1 MRVSVRTASVNGEAS
16 RRDEKKR
23 AREQR
28 SRRKR
33 KRARTTVTGNRY
45 MSSHRGHARD
55 AFRVDMSTSTSASP
69 GFSTDIVA
77 GAVTGARDTDEC
89 VASSKRAHFCA
100 EINQL
105 PRFHGLLRDISIDER
120 RVRPRFTLRSSRH
133 AYRHR
138 RSHSSPRAFVF
149 LSLTARAATS
159 RPSRR
164 PFRRA
169 RRARAPPRRLGSRFG
184 RRPRSSWEGRTPR
197 SPRRPPRSRARR
209 RRRR

>member
-1 MRVSVRTASVNGEAS
+1 MRASVRTASVNGEAS

-89 VASSKRAHFCA
+89 VASSKRAQFFLRGNHQSTHRTYMAFK
-100 EINQL
+100 
-105 PRFHGLLRDISIDER
+105 RDISTNAASAR
-120 RVRPRFTLRSSRH
+120 ASPSARH
-133 AYRHR
+133 DTRIG
-138 RSHSSPRAFVF
+138 VVV
-149 LSLTARAATS
+149 LTARAATS

-197 SPRRPPRSRARR
+197 WPRRPPRSPARR

>member
-1 MRVSVRTASVNGEAS
+1 MRASVRTASVNGEAS

-89 VASSKRAHFCA
+89 VASSK
-100 EINQL
+100 
-105 PRFHGLLRDISIDER
+105 PRNFFSEKSLGSDVRKTRYNL
-120 RVRPRFTLRSSRH
+120 RPRALWTRQRQTVL
-133 AYRHR
+133 A
-138 RSHSSPRAFVF
+138 V
-149 LSLTARAATS
+149 SLLV
-159 RPSRR
+159 P
-164 PFRRA
+164 
-169 RRARAPPRRLGSRFG
+169 
-184 RRPRSSWEGRTPR
+184 
-197 SPRRPPRSRARR
+197 
-209 RRRR
+209 

>member
-1 MRVSVRTASVNGEAS
+1 MRASVRTASVNGEAS

-89 VASSKRAHFCA
+89 VASSKRAQFFYA
-100 EINQL
+100 RKSSINAVNV
-105 PRFHGLLRDISIDER
+105 HGL
-120 RVRPRFTLRSSRH
+120 
-133 AYRHR
+133 
-138 RSHSSPRAFVF
+138 
-149 LSLTARAATS
+149 
-159 RPSRR
+159 
-164 PFRRA
+164 
-169 RRARAPPRRLGSRFG
+169 
-184 RRPRSSWEGRTPR
+184 
-197 SPRRPPRSRARR
+197 
-209 RRRR
+209 

>member
-1 MRVSVRTASVNGEAS
+1 MRASVRTASVNGEAS

-100 EINQL
+100 EINERTL
-105 PRFHGLLRDISIDER
+105 HGLLRDYIDER

-133 AYRHR
+133 AIY
-138 RSHSSPRAFVF
+138 SASSFSLLAACLLFF
-149 LSLTARAATS
+149 FLTARAATS

-197 SPRRPPRSRARR
+197 WPRRPPRSQARR